1 MPERNFTITTAD
13 ALRRSVAMLQRR
25 LRALRAEHG
34 VSASKLVILGRLN
47 RAAGPLA
54 ATELARLERLA
65 PQSLTRIMADLET
78 SGFITRTPSE
88 ADRRQTL
95 VAITPEGRKLLA
107 ADAHR
112 QDVWIAGAL
121 AANFSETERG
131 VLALAAPLLDRLAAT
146 PAEIVVPVS
155 AVIEE
160 SREAV
165 LF

>member
-1 MPERNFTITTAD
+1 MTERESAMRTAD
-13 ALRRSVAMLQRR
+13 AIRRAVALVQRR

-47 RAAGPLA
+47 RAAAPLP

-65 PQSLTRIMADLET
+65 PQSLTRMMADLET
-78 SGFITRTPSE
+78 SSLITRTPCE
-88 ADRRQTL
+88 TDRRQML

-112 QDVWIAGAL
+112 QNAWIAGAL

-131 VLALAAPLLDRLAAT
+131 LLALAAPLLDRLAST
-146 PAEIVVPVS
+146 PAEI
-155 AVIEE
+155 AAGGAKGGK
-160 SREAV
+160 EAV